1 MDDSKSEKVLKRVEV
16 VVAVKQRMAL
26 SQTESSNNA
35 VDRLANRVPLCAEST
50 EVPRGGDSQRLT
62 PAVEHLEIRQY
73 PQDVAECQVFT
84 DSLQNFAKNKVCQ
97 SEALLR
103 QLSTEP
109 IGVGVYGSRKVIDP
123 DGGIHNNHG
132 QNLTLIAT

>member
-16 VVAVKQRMAL
+16 VVPVKQRMAL
-26 SQTESSNNA
+26 SQTESSNDA
-35 VDRLANRVPLCAEST
+35 VDRLANRVAMCAEST
-50 EVPRGGDSQRLT
+50 VVSRGGDGQRLT
-62 PAVEHLEIRQY
+62 PTVEHLEIRQY

-84 DSLQNFAKNKVCQ
+84 DSLQNFAQNKVCQ

-103 QLSTEP
+103 QLSTKP
-109 IGVGVYGSRKVIDP
+109 IGVGIYGSRKVIDP
-123 DGGIHNNHG
+123 DRGIHNGHG